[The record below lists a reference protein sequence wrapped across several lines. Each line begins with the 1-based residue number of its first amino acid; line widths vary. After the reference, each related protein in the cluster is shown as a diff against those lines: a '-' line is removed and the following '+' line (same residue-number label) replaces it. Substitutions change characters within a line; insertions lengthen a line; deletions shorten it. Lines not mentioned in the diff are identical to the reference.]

1 MGSFDQSYHSSSP
14 ILAMQAQH
22 PPQSP
27 FMKGISSL
35 AFGSPFG
42 ENRNPNSP
50 SAWPTTPFKS
60 APSSAAGRKRS
71 RDEAAP
77 NLSDDEYFSIQMPVP
92 QVPIENEEEWE
103 YGEGMTLIK
112 PNRAGRAIDASSQT
126 GTWVEEKAEEEKAK
140 AQALAQAQAVALSIS
155 QTDRPIIRAT
165 KSQRLDLTATPT
177 IAEENVSIVSA
188 HSPERTGLVEPTIDD
203 FTRHLGIGWS
213 LISSDEHI
221 QAAARGWTKF
231 IENHFP
237 ITNVKIALRSNGLES
252 YLVQAN
258 EGFFLFGDDL
268 KQGRLVSTNLE
279 RVWANLRGP
288 VPIFDGE
295 ATMEAGDT
303 PQVQRALI
311 PNETTVMTDV
321 GEIDNIF
328 NGEQPTAEPL
338 FNPAVEVEM
347 DMS

>member
-1 MGSFDQSYHSSSP
+1 
-14 ILAMQAQH
+14 MQAQH

-27 FMKGISSL
+27 FMKGINNL
-35 AFGSPFG
+35 TFDSPFG
-42 ENRNPNSP
+42 DNKNHNTP
-50 SAWPTTPFKS
+50 SAWPNTPLKS

-71 RDEAAP
+71 RDEAGP
-77 NLSDDEYFSIQMPVP
+77 NLSEDEYFPIQIPIP
-92 QVPIENEEEWE
+92 QTPIENEEEWE

-112 PNRAGRAIDASSQT
+112 PSRAGRAIEASSQT
-126 GTWVEEKAEEEKAK
+126 GTWAEEKAEEEKAK
-140 AQALAQAQAVALSIS
+140 AQALAQAAALSIS
-155 QTDRPIIRAT
+155 QTERPIIRAT

-177 IAEENVSIVSA
+177 ITEENVSIVSA
-188 HSPERTGLVEPTIDD
+188 HSPERTGFVEPTIDD

-258 EGFFLFGDDL
+258 EGYFLFGDDL
-268 KQGRLVSTNLE
+268 KHGRLVSTNLE
-279 RVWANLRGP
+279 RVWANLRAP
-288 VPIFDGE
+288 IPIFDGE
-295 ATMEAGDT
+295 AIMDAGDT
-303 PQVQRALI
+303 PKVQRALTPI
-311 PNETTVMTDV
+311 ESTMMTDV
-321 GEIDNIF
+321 GEF
-328 NGEQPTAEPL
+328 NYIVNAGQQTAEPN